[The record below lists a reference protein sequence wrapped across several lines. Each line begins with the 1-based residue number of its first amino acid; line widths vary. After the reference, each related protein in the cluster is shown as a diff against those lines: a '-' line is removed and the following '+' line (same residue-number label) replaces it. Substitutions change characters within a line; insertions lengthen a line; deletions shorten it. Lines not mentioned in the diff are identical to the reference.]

1 MTKIS
6 ALVGLFVAASAA
18 TTQAQVGGGSLMAE
32 FRSTQVQIKNKQELI
47 DTANKKL
54 GKLRGALR
62 VLGGNAK

>member
-1 MTKIS
+1 
-6 ALVGLFVAASAA
+6 
-18 TTQAQVGGGSLMAE
+18 MAE